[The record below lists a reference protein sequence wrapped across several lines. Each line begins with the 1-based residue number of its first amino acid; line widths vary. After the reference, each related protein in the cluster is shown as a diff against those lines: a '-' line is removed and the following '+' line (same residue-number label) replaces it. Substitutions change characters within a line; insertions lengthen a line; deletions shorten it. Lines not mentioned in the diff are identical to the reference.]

1 MYLVRQYEDKE
12 VCVRRGHDDIRNC
25 HHVRG
30 EAAAW
35 QVLGR
40 VNGYHSTFL
49 VRCFTV
55 HYTALMCAEL
65 AQYCTLTFSWS
76 VLIISVSFL
85 PLTSSSK
92 THIVTCRRTVPA
104 ACSGPLHCPCSGPL
118 HTVHAQVPCTLSMLR
133 SPALSMLRSPAHCPS
148 PHSGTSPAAWR
159 HCSQPAW
166 RWQSPSYRSPRYTPG
181 GEGGVER
188 PASGWLDDKTI
199 FLVMFIQ
206 HISRCTTILL

>member
-12 VCVRRGHDDIRNC
+12 VCVRCGRDDIRNC

-30 EAAAW
+30 EGAAW

-40 VNGYHSTFL
+40 VNGYHSTFHVGVSL
-49 VRCFTV
+49 CTALHCTAL
-55 HYTALMCAEL
+55 HYTALRCAEL

-92 THIVTCRRTVPA
+92 THMVTCRRTVPA
-104 ACSGPLHCPCSGPL
+104 ACSGPLH
-118 HTVHAQVPCTLSMLR
+118 TVHAQVPC
-133 SPALSMLRSPAHCPS
+133 ALSMLRSPAHCPS

-159 HCSQPAW
+159 H
-166 RWQSPSYRSPRYTPG
+166 
-181 GEGGVER
+181 
-188 PASGWLDDKTI
+188 
-199 FLVMFIQ
+199 
-206 HISRCTTILL
+206 